1 MNQQRSRRFKA
12 AKDAKDAVNKQE
24 APRRPL
30 DLQQPYVCSM
40 LRFNLQELEEKLL
53 REKFRAEGREVQ
65 SRETHE
71 VSDPNVITPGTE
83 FMEKLSKALEYYIR
97 SRLNSDP
104 EWKDI
109 KV

>member
-1 MNQQRSRRFKA
+1 MH
-12 AKDAKDAVNKQE
+12 
-24 APRRPL
+24 
-30 DLQQPYVCSM
+30 DLQQPYV
-40 LRFNLQELEEKLL
+40 RWYDLQELEEKLL

-65 SRETHE
+65 PQETNE

-104 EWKDI
+104 GWKGI